1 MSAGSDSGA
10 QRRIPNTTDEMVRE
24 MYVTLS
30 VSRPGQPCVVEML
43 RDGQRRMDEQ
53 DAEVERLREI
63 AEAGRDS
70 AASLRDALT
79 LHVTTPQEKPLTSRL
94 FEAALISIVSVSAAS
109 LPAFLAWGVLWRS
122 AVAMKAFG
130 P

>member
-1 MSAGSDSGA
+1 MSGGSDSGA
-10 QRRIPNTTDEMVRE
+10 QRRIPSTTDEMVRE
-24 MYVTLS
+24 MFVTLS

-43 RDGQRRMDEQ
+43 RDGQRRMDDQ

-63 AEAGRDS
+63 AEGADSSSKALS
-70 AASLRDALT
+70 AALD
-79 LHVTTPQEKPLTSRL
+79 LHVKTPQEKPLSTRL
-94 FEAALISIVSVSAAS
+94 LEAALISIVSVSAAS

-122 AVAMKAFG
+122 AVAMKAFE